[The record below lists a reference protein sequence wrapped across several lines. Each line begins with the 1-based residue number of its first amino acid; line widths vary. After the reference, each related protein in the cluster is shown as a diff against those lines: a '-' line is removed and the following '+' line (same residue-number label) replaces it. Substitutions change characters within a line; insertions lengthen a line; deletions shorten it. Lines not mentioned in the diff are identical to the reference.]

1 VLHAILCRCCR
12 NPIVLTKPD
21 GAEQTGKQRFNYLF
35 YIDFVGALS
44 DPVCQNALRHLQVRL
59 GAYILLPALQLLL
72 PDASCWAGGCI
83 GPLALAKTSQSV

>member
-1 VLHAILCRCCR
+1 VLCCCS

-21 GAEQTGKQRFNYLF
+21 SADQTGKQRFNYLF

-59 GAYILLPALQLLL
+59 AAWRMHAAVGYAAMPAGDVWWLSSTLHVAAARS
-72 PDASCWAGGCI
+72 PVRSDD
-83 GPLALAKTSQSV
+83 